1 MIRMAKVVRLV
12 VPVALVL
19 SLALAAPAL
28 ADSVAAEQALG
39 AQILT
44 RVQHNTLRPKGLTND
59 QYQNLGEYL
68 MGRALG
74 STALHQRMNTLMD
87 EMMGPTASDA
97 MHVYL
102 GKRFL
107 GVSAKPTS
115 RYGQLWG
122 LMGVMMSGYHGSAL
136 AGMMRAYLNGQGTA
150 GYTTGPGMMGYG
162 YGDTHAASSTSGWP
176 TLAVIAVIAL
186 TVLLVGGAVAF
197 AAPRL
202 RGRSRAAGAATT
214 KT

>member
-1 MIRMAKVVRLV
+1 MA
-12 VPVALVL
+12 VPVALFL
-19 SLALAAPAL
+19 SLTLVAPAL
-28 ADSVAAEQALG
+28 ADSVAAEQAIG
-39 AQILT
+39 AQTLT
-44 RVQHNTLRPKGLTND
+44 QVQHGTLSPKSLTND

-87 EMMGPTASDA
+87 DMMGPAASEV

-107 GVSAKPTS
+107 GVSAPPTN

-122 LMGVMMSGYHGSAL
+122 LMSVMMSGYHGSAL
-136 AGMMRAYLNGQGTA
+136 ARMMGGYLNGEGTA
-150 GYTTGPGMMGYG
+150 GYTTGPGMMGYE
-162 YGDTHAASSTSGWP
+162 YGDTHTTGSNSGWP
-176 TLAVIAVIAL
+176 TVAVIAVIVL
-186 TVLLVGGAVAF
+186 TLLLLGGVVAV

-202 RGRSRAAGAATT
+202 RGRSHAAGAATT

>member
-1 MIRMAKVVRLV
+1 MA

-19 SLALAAPAL
+19 SLAVAAPAL

-44 RVQHNTLRPKGLTND
+44 QVQHGTLSPKSLTND

-87 EMMGPTASDA
+87 EMMGPTASDV

-102 GKRFL
+102 GKRYL
-107 GVSAKPTS
+107 GVSATPTS
-115 RYGQLWG
+115 RYGQLYG
-122 LMGVMMSGYHGSAL
+122 LMGVMMSGYRGSAL
-136 AGMMRAYLNGQGTA
+136 AGMMGAYLSGQGAA
-150 GYTTGPGMMGYG
+150 GYKVGPGMMGYDYG
-162 YGDTHAASSTSGWP
+162 YTRTAGSSSGWP
-176 TLAVIAVIAL
+176 TVAVIAVVVLAL
-186 TVLLVGGAVAF
+186 LLVGGVLAF

-202 RGRSRAAGAATT
+202 RRRTHAAGAATT

>member
-1 MIRMAKVVRLV
+1 MA

-44 RVQHNTLRPKGLTND
+44 QVQHSTLSPKSLTND

-87 EMMGPTASDA
+87 EMMGPTASDL

-107 GVSAKPTS
+107 GVSATPTS
-115 RYGQLWG
+115 RSRQLWG

-136 AGMMRAYLNGQGTA
+136 AGMMGAYLNGHGTA
-150 GYTTGPGMMGYG
+150 GYTMSSGMMGYD
-162 YGDTHAASSTSGWP
+162 YGHTHGADSNSGWP
-176 TLAVIAVIAL
+176 TVAVIAVIVL
-186 TVLLVGGAVAF
+186 TLLLVGGAVVF

-202 RGRSRAAGAATT
+202 RGRSRATGAAAT